1 MAHKVTLMM
10 VVVGVALAVPS
21 DPYKPP
27 HQGYKQPGMPHNFAY
42 TVRDEYAGTN
52 FGHSEDSDGN
62 TVQGSY
68 NVDLPD
74 GRKQT
79 VTYQADH
86 SNGYVADVQYYGEP
100 QYAHQS
106 GPAITFK
113 PQSYGSPQ
121 PSYQPQPSYTP
132 QPSYQPQPSY
142 TPQPSYHPQ
151 PSYN

>member
-1 MAHKVTLMM
+1 MIHKVTLMM
-10 VVVGVALAVPS
+10 VVVGVTLAVPS
-21 DPYKPP
+21 DPYRPP

-132 QPSYQPQPSY
+132 QPSY
-142 TPQPSYHPQ
+142 HPQ